1 MMLNDTICLLNVK
14 PSSLDVLNIDGWQA
28 ISLTIGIGFIAI
40 IGLIARGLF
49 IYFLTYEAP
58 KDRPINVLMFEEQV
72 RNI

>member
-1 MMLNDTICLLNVK
+1 MMLNDTICLLHAK

>member
-14 PSSLDVLNIDGWQA
+14 PSSLDVLNIDSWQA

>member
-1 MMLNDTICLLNVK
+1 MMLNNTICLLNAK
-14 PSSLDVLNIDGWQA
+14 PSRLYVLNIDGWQA
-28 ISLTIGIGFIAI
+28 VSLTIGIGIIAI

-58 KDRPINVLMFEEQV
+58 KDRPINVLMFEAQV